1 MGISQTKRSRHSAQP
16 RAPHSASTK
25 TLNTASAP
33 TPKPNKKATPTKKR
47 RRRRELPLLPPPVI
61 TRRGK
66 TTIRRYTNH
75 SFHRMEEV
83 KGKIVD
89 YVEFHTSGESHD
101 IDITFQDK
109 TALHFSIDP
118 GFLLETE
125 YADWKTGNRRLLK
138 RWPVLR
144 SRGLSNPSA

>member
-1 MGISQTKRSRHSAQP
+1 MGISQTKRSRYSAQS
-16 RAPHSASTK
+16 RAPHPASAS
-25 TLNTASAP
+25 
-33 TPKPNKKATPTKKR
+33 TPKPNKKTTPNKKR
-47 RRRRELPLLPPPVI
+47 RRRRKLPLLPPPVI

-66 TTIRRYTNH
+66 TTIRRYINR

-89 YVEFHTSGESHD
+89 YVEFHTSSESHD

-118 GFLLETE
+118 GFLVETE
-125 YADWKTGNRRLLK
+125 FVDWKTGNWRPIK
-138 RWPVLR
+138 RWPLLR
-144 SRGLSNPSA
+144 SRSLRNPSA